1 MNHQAEPKK
10 SDYLMLLPSLLPV
23 LLIFVYPLIRGVMM
37 TFQENGTSNFTMG
50 NYIEFFTNPAY
61 YETIFRTLA
70 LVIPAAFLELLI
82 AFAITYYIRGKMKG
96 KGIIAG
102 LIIFPLTLGSLII
115 DMAII
120 SFFKPTG
127 WFNTILMQIGL
138 IEEPIRLVYNYTGA
152 FIACVILGVAFLATN
167 FIGMM
172 DSIDPNLEKASRSL
186 GASEWVTFRRVF
198 YPLIRGGV
206 LRVFALN
213 IIMQIGVY
221 TSAVIVGNPASAT
234 RTFAVVAFEE
244 AMRNFNYSMANTV
257 AVVMAITQL
266 AILGIVFALR
276 KRGFTGSASTF
287 K

>member
-1 MNHQAEPKK
+1 MSFYKPRLLSNHF
-10 SDYLMLLPSLLPV
+10 SNTCFNYSSSISGVIYCLRDYLLYKRKDEGQRNNSR
-23 LLIFVYPLIRGVMM
+23 I
-37 TFQENGTSNFTMG
+37 
-50 NYIEFFTNPAY
+50 NY
-61 YETIFRTLA
+61 
-70 LVIPAAFLELLI
+70 
-82 AFAITYYIRGKMKG
+82 
-96 KGIIAG
+96 
-102 LIIFPLTLGSLII
+102 FPLTLGSLII

-127 WFNTILMQIGL
+127 WFNTILLQIGL
-138 IEEPIRLVYNYTGA
+138 IDEPIRLVYNYTGA

-266 AILGIVFALR
+266 VILAIVFALR
-276 KRGFTGSASTF
+276 KRGFVGSASTY